1 MTFGYNATNPLIS
14 SFTFALHNFP
24 YVRIHHQGSIF
35 QTEMSTETSEDVDNS
50 ISFSENVPEYPE
62 EETERGMKSIITV
75 CNGSNTIIYVEL
87 HPIEMVR
94 RTASRNKKFGVG
106 VDNGG
111 LGVKVGAPL
120 TLQLQ
125 HKLKKRWRWGRWIMR
140 RRCWRPRSRR
150 CSRTPSA
157 TSTSRI
163 STCPRSTP
171 RRLLS
176 FIIAS
181 SLGTV

>member
-1 MTFGYNATNPLIS
+1 
-14 SFTFALHNFP
+14 
-24 YVRIHHQGSIF
+24 
-35 QTEMSTETSEDVDNS
+35 MSTETSEDVDNS

-62 EETERGMKSIITV
+62 EETERGLKSIITV

-120 TLQLQ
+120 TLFN
-125 HKLKKRWRWGRWIMR
+125 IE
-140 RRCWRPRSRR
+140 
-150 CSRTPSA
+150 
-157 TSTSRI
+157 
-163 STCPRSTP
+163 
-171 RRLLS
+171 
-176 FIIAS
+176 
-181 SLGTV
+181 